1 VGSFGACRT
10 LTVIPR
16 SRQQLLTLIA
26 IALTFAS
33 GANDV
38 FAFTRLGGVFTS
50 VMTGNIVFF
59 GLAVAERSVSLAS
72 HTAVSIGGYMIG
84 VAVATWVSH
93 GVKKRSA
100 SGQASVLPRHV
111 SWALAAELVLLAGGA
126 VGWEITGA
134 RARGWAEFVLLAVA
148 AAAMGVQS
156 AAVNEMG
163 FSNFSTTFLTGTLT
177 WLVSSVTRPGGGR
190 LGRPA
195 QAQRADR
202 AGGRGVPERA
212 AGGGRGAVRSGAGA
226 GRGGDRAGA
235 VDAGGPRGLNV
246 TGWCQHVD
254 VRPALKAGLL
264 PVWRDRD
271 TLQFGV
277 DPRRAVAVAG
287 LGQTA
292 AVLALLDGSRDRRAG
307 DRGGARVRGCRPRRR
322 SGCWR
327 CWRRPGCSTTSRPGR
342 TPRSRRRCG
351 PGWRRS
357 WLPRRWPTRRGT
369 AGRARWPGGGPP
381 TSASTARAGP
391 GRAWP
396 ASWPPPASGT
406 SAAPT
411 RRRPSLP
418 TSRPPGSSW
427 LISARPARKGRPG
440 RSRGRRR
447 RFRRWTTELPRTW

>member
-1 VGSFGACRT
+1 
-10 LTVIPR
+10 VIPR

-134 RARGWAEFVLLAVA
+134 RARGWPEFVLLAVA

-177 WLVSSVTRPGGGR
+177 WLVSSVTRPGGDASGGLRR
-190 LGRPA
+190 LSA
-195 QAQRADR
+195 LIAL
-202 AGGRGVPERA
+202 A
-212 AGGGRGAVRSGAGA
+212 AGACLSGLLVADAVRF
-226 GRGGDRAGA
+226 
-235 VDAGGPRGLNV
+235 VP
-246 TGWCQHVD
+246 
-254 VRPALKAGLL
+254 
-264 PVWRDRD
+264 
-271 TLQFGV
+271 
-277 DPRRAVAVAG
+277 
-287 LGQTA
+287 
-292 AVLALLDGSRDRRAG
+292 VLALAGVATGLVLSMRAARG
-307 DRGGARVRGCRPRRR
+307 D
-322 SGCWR
+322 
-327 CWRRPGCSTTSRPGR
+327 
-342 TPRSRRRCG
+342 
-351 PGWRRS
+351 
-357 WLPRRWPTRRGT
+357 
-369 AGRARWPGGGPP
+369 
-381 TSASTARAGP
+381 
-391 GRAWP
+391 
-396 ASWPPPASGT
+396 
-406 SAAPT
+406 
-411 RRRPSLP
+411 
-418 TSRPPGSSW
+418 
-427 LISARPARKGRPG
+427 
-440 RSRGRRR
+440 
-447 RFRRWTTELPRTW
+447 